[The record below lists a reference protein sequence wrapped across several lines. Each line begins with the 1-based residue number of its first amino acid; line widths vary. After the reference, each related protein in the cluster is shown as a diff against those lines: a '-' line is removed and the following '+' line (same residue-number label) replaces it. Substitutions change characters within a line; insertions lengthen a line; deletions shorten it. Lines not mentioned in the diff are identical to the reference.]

1 MPTIPLNKQIYIS
14 SQEYFKF
21 TKKETK
27 CIPPFKICKIK
38 KTSKKFILTF
48 SNLRKKVLNF
58 SRKLQD
64 KNIRNFK
71 FFQDIILFAK
81 MSADLEKLGEESR
94 DLLGPGDLQL
104 VLLRLLPE

>member
-48 SNLRKKVLNF
+48 SNLRKKVLIFQENYKIKTF
-58 SRKLQD
+58 AIL
-64 KNIRNFK
+64 NLFK
-71 FFQDIILFAK
+71 I
-81 MSADLEKLGEESR
+81 
-94 DLLGPGDLQL
+94 
-104 VLLRLLPE
+104 

>member
-1 MPTIPLNKQIYIS
+1 MPTIPLNKQIYIL

-71 FFQDIILFAK
+71 FFQDIILLYFICK
-81 MSADLEKLGEESR
+81 NVS
-94 DLLGPGDLQL
+94 
-104 VLLRLLPE
+104 